1 MPIWDEGVFDW
12 INTVGPQD
20 RDFLLDRIEEE
31 IDELKEAIAQFRK
44 APAFVPNKA
53 HLLGEMMDV
62 FFTSLVFTETL
73 NWDAEG
79 AFDEKCASNMSKV
92 VPDIIRRE
100 DGKIMKGPNYMP
112 ANMDLYV

>member
-12 INTVGPQD
+12 INTVGFQD
-20 RDFLLDRIEEE
+20 RDFLLDRMEEE

-79 AFDEKCASNMSKV
+79 AFDEVCESNMSKV